1 MRKTIT
7 RSAENAMNVI
17 HFPSRDTATPRSAD
31 KAPAQIL
38 LGEVIKAYR
47 KKRKMSQQEL
57 ADIMGVTR
65 NTIVNWEAN
74 KSRPEFDGI
83 PQLCSVLDVS
93 METLFGLDHAPGITK
108 EEQTLVSAYR
118 QLSAV
123 GKKVASAMLNAM
135 LDEECKAMD
144 ASFRSTYS
152 ILSQDPGAAAAG
164 PGFEY
169 TDEKPTPV
177 FIRRNDI
184 SMQADA
190 IVRVSGTSMEPVY
203 HEGNY
208 VYIRY
213 ADSAYSGEDVVCATA
228 NGLVIKRMSENG
240 QLYSVNKAQ
249 PFGKKYED
257 DHIVIRGRV
266 LGIVS
271 PADYAP
277 DADLPILNELFH
289 DELKEFYETHRIDET
304 E

>member
-1 MRKTIT
+1 MRKTAT
-7 RSAENAMNVI
+7 KSGENAMNVI
-17 HFPSRDTATPRSAD
+17 HFPARDTGNPCPD
-31 KAPAQIL
+31 GKMPAPIL
-38 LGEVIKAYR
+38 FGEVIKAHR
-47 KKRKMSQQEL
+47 KKQKLSQQEL
-57 ADIMGVTR
+57 ADQLGVTR
-65 NTIVNWEAN
+65 NTIVNWEAD
-74 KSRPEFDGI
+74 KSKPEFDGI
-83 PQLCSVLDVS
+83 PHLCTALGIS
-93 METLFGLDHAPGITK
+93 METLFSLDHAPGITK
-108 EEQTLVSAYR
+108 EEQLLVGVYR
-118 QLSAV
+118 RLSSV
-123 GKKVASAMLNAM
+123 GKKVAASMLNAM

-144 ASFRSTYS
+144 ASYRSTYG

-177 FIRRNDI
+177 FIRKNDF
-184 SMQADA
+184 SVQADA

-203 HEGNY
+203 HEGNF
-208 VYIRY
+208 VYIQY

-240 QLYSVNKAQ
+240 QLYSINKAQ

-257 DHIVIRGRV
+257 DHIVIRGKV

-289 DELKEFYETHRIDET
+289 DELKEFYEKHHIDET

>member
-1 MRKTIT
+1 MRKSTT
-7 RSAENAMNVI
+7 KSAENAMNVI
-17 HFPSRDTATPRSAD
+17 HFPSRNTGAPRFDD
-31 KAPAQIL
+31 KKPAPIL
-38 LGEVIKAYR
+38 FGEVIRTYR
-47 KKRKMSQQEL
+47 KKRNLSQQEL
-57 ADIMGVTR
+57 ADMLGVTR
-65 NTIVNWEAN
+65 NTIVNWEAD
-74 KSRPEFDGI
+74 KSKPEFDGI
-83 PQLCSVLDVS
+83 PALCSTLDIS
-93 METLFGLDHAPGITK
+93 METLFSLDHAPGITK
-108 EEQTLVSAYR
+108 EEQTLVGTYR

-123 GKKVASAMLNAM
+123 GKKVACSMLNAM
-135 LDEECKAMD
+135 LDEECRAMD
-144 ASFRSTYS
+144 MSYRETYG
-152 ILSQDPGAAAAG
+152 ILSDEPGAAAAG

-177 FIRRNDI
+177 FIRMNDI
-184 SMQADA
+184 SRQADA

-228 NGLVIKRMSENG
+228 SGLVIKRMDENG
-240 QLYSVNKAQ
+240 HLYSVNKAQ

-257 DHIVIRGRV
+257 DHIVIRGKV

-289 DELKEFYETHRIDET
+289 DELKEFYETRHIDET

>member
-1 MRKTIT
+1 MRKTT
-7 RSAENAMNVI
+7 TKSAENAINVI
-17 HFPSRDTATPRSAD
+17 HFPSRDTGAPRAD
-31 KAPAQIL
+31 DSAPAPIL
-38 LGEVIKAYR
+38 FGEVIKTYR
-47 KKRKMSQQEL
+47 KKRKLSQQEL
-57 ADIMGVTR
+57 ADTMGVTR
-65 NTIVNWEAN
+65 NTIVNWEAD
-74 KSRPEFDGI
+74 KSKPEFDGI
-83 PQLCSVLDVS
+83 PQLCSALDIS
-93 METLFGLDHAPGITK
+93 METLFSLDHAPGISK
-108 EEQTLVSAYR
+108 EEQLLVGVYR
-118 QLSAV
+118 QLSVV
-123 GKKVASAMLNAM
+123 GKKVASTMLNAM

-144 ASFRSTYS
+144 ASYQSTYG
-152 ILSQDPGAAAAG
+152 ILSLDPGAAAAG
-164 PGFEY
+164 SGFEY

-177 FIRRNDI
+177 FIRKNDL
-184 SMQADA
+184 SVQADA

-203 HEGNY
+203 HEGNF
-208 VYIRY
+208 VYIQY

-257 DHIVIRGRV
+257 DHIVIRGKV

-289 DELKEFYETHRIDET
+289 DELKEFYETHHIDET

>member
-1 MRKTIT
+1 MRKTKT
-7 RSAENAMNVI
+7 RNAENAMTLI
-17 HFPSRDTATPRSAD
+17 HFPTRDTSSSRVNV
-31 KAPAQIL
+31 KKLAPIL
-38 LGEVIKAYR
+38 FGKVIKAYR
-47 KKRKMSQQEL
+47 KKQKLSQQEL
-57 ADIMGVTR
+57 ATLLGVTR
-65 NTIVNWEAN
+65 NTIVNWEAD
-74 KSRPEFDGI
+74 KSKPEYDNI
-83 PQLCSVLDVS
+83 PLLCSALGVS
-93 METLFGLDHAPGITK
+93 METLFGLDHAPGISK
-108 EEQTLVSAYR
+108 EEQMLVGIYR
-118 QLSAV
+118 QLSTV
-123 GKKVASAMLNAM
+123 SKKVASTMLNAM

-144 ASFRSTYS
+144 DSYRNTYG

-164 PGFEY
+164 QGFEY

-177 FIRRNDI
+177 FIRKNDI
-184 SMQADA
+184 SVKADA

-213 ADSAYSGEDVVCATA
+213 TDSAYSGEDVVCATA

-257 DHIVIRGRV
+257 DHIVIRGKV

-289 DELKEFYETHRIDET
+289 DELQEFYERHHIYET

>member
-1 MRKTIT
+1 MRKTT
-7 RSAENAMNVI
+7 TKNAENAMNVI
-17 HFPSRDTATPRSAD
+17 HFPARDTGAPRAESRMP
-31 KAPAQIL
+31 APIL
-38 LGEVIKAYR
+38 LGEVIKTYR
-47 KKRKMSQQEL
+47 KKQKLSQQEL
-57 ADIMGVTR
+57 ADQLGVTR
-65 NTIVNWEAN
+65 NTIVNWEAD
-74 KSRPEFDGI
+74 KSKPEFDGI
-83 PQLCSVLDVS
+83 PLLCSVLDIS
-93 METLFGLDHAPGITK
+93 METLFSLDHAPGITK
-108 EEQTLVSAYR
+108 EEQLLVGVYR
-118 QLSAV
+118 QLSGV
-123 GKKVASAMLNAM
+123 GKKVAATMLNAM

-144 ASFRSTYS
+144 ASYRSTYG

-177 FIRRNDI
+177 FIRKNDL
-184 SMQADA
+184 SVQADA
-190 IVRVSGTSMEPVY
+190 IVQVSGTSMEPVY
-203 HEGNY
+203 HEGNF
-208 VYIRY
+208 VYIQY

-257 DHIVIRGRV
+257 DHIVIRGKV

-289 DELKEFYETHRIDET
+289 DELKEFYKTHHIDET

>member
-1 MRKTIT
+1 MKKTIT

-17 HFPSRDTATPRSAD
+17 HFPSRDTATPRPVD

-108 EEQTLVSAYR
+108 EEQTLVGVYR

-144 ASFRSTYS
+144 ASYRSTYS

-184 SMQADA
+184 SMQANA

-213 ADSAYSGEDVVCATA
+213 AASAYSGEDVVCATA